1 MYLLLYLHLL
11 WQFIPKHSHLFKTTI
26 NISYLPVSVV
36 RNYGRAD
43 LFRLRVS
50 IVTGE
55 MSASIAVVWRVNIIP
70 AISSWLHRSA
80 LLGVRGGWTRPWKPG
95 VVDHW
100 EPFWRWLPQ
109 GVIIITAI
117 FWGLILCQALRKIIF
132 VYCHILLFCIVLVL
146 VLVLFVGWFFFA
158 QQPSEEDTIIS
169 PIFHWR

>member
-11 WQFIPKHSHLFKTTI
+11 WQVTPKHSHLFKTTI

-50 IVTGE
+50 IVTSE
-55 MSASIAVVWRVNIIP
+55 MSASTAVVWRVNIIP
-70 AISSWLHRSA
+70 AISTWLHRSA
-80 LLGVRGGWTRPWKPG
+80 LLGVRRGWTRPWKPG

-132 VYCHILLFCIVLVL
+132 VYCHIVVLYCFGSGFGFVCLL
-146 VLVLFVGWFFFA
+146 FFFA